1 MNREQTIKEMKQ
13 RVYEA
18 NIRLPQ
24 EGLVKLTWG
33 NVSEVNYEYNII
45 VIKPS
50 GLKYTDMK
58 PEDMVVTDLDGVSE
72 GGQFN
77 PSSDLKT
84 HVILYRAF
92 PKIRSVVH
100 THSQWAVVWAQSR
113 RDILAYGT
121 THADNFY
128 GDVPCT
134 RSLTAEEVDSA
145 YEEETGNVI
154 VETFQ
159 NRELDP
165 LAIPAVIVPNHGPF
179 TWGETVEKAVEN
191 SIVLDEIAKM
201 AFAVEQLNPEVTQIE
216 QYLLNKHY
224 FRKHGETAYY
234 GQKK

>member
-1 MNREQTIKEMKQ
+1 MNRETVLSEMKQ

-33 NVSEVNYEYNII
+33 NVSEVNYDYNII

-50 GLKYTDMK
+50 GLKYTDMQ
-58 PEDMVVTDLDGVSE
+58 PQDMVVTDLDGIAE
-72 GGQFN
+72 KGQLN

-84 HVILYRAF
+84 HVILYKAF
-92 PKIRSVVH
+92 PQIRSVVH
-100 THSQWAVVWAQSR
+100 THSQWAVVWAQAR

-134 RSLTAEEVDSA
+134 RSLTSREVNEQ
-145 YEEETGNVI
+145 YEVETGNVI
-154 VETFQ
+154 VETFY

-179 TWGETVEKAVEN
+179 TWGESVEKAVEN
-191 SIVLDEIAKM
+191 SIVLDEVAKM
-201 AFAVEQLNPEVTQIE
+201 AFAVEQLNPEVAQIE
-216 QYLLNKHY
+216 QYLLDKHY
-224 FRKHGETAYY
+224 FRKHGKDAYY
-234 GQKK
+234 GQR